1 MRPASLTARTVVL
14 LLAKILV
21 LAGPVCAAEIKVM
34 TSGAFTG
41 AYLELAPQFE
51 RATRNRIVTATT
63 SMGTGADSIPNRLQ
77 RGEAADVVIMA
88 DAALD
93 ELIQGGRVLA
103 DSRVA
108 LARSGIG
115 MAVRAGAPKPD
126 IRSVDALRRTLLE
139 AKSIAYSSSV
149 SGSYLSSELFPLL
162 GIADQIGPKSRRI
175 DRERVGAVVARGE
188 AEIGFQQVSELL
200 PIKGIDYA
208 GPLPDEVQ
216 RVTVFSAGVAAG
228 TKNPDAARALIGF
241 LASPDAA
248 RVIAKSGMEPV
259 SKTFHLVEATI
270 EDIHGA
276 FRSGQLTCRKLVEH
290 YLDRISAY
298 DKSGPGL
305 NAIQSVNSRAL
316 QEAERLDAA
325 FAASGPVGSLHCIPV
340 LVKDQLDTADMP
352 TTYGSAVFKDFR
364 PDGDA
369 TVVSKLRKAG
379 AVIIAKTTMGEFASG
394 IFGSASGPIHNAY
407 DPRRHA
413 SGSSGGTGSGVAAN
427 LAAVGIG
434 EDTGGSVRGP
444 ASVSSLVGLRPT
456 LPLVSRYGLF
466 PGKPTADTVGP
477 MARTVRDAALL
488 LDVIAGYDPKDPV
501 TAYSVGQSPASYASA
516 LKRGGLKGSRIGILR
531 QPMDSKTDPK
541 SEDYRKVR
549 GVIDKAIDDLKAL
562 GAELVDPVTIPD
574 LIERLNK
581 GYDSN
586 VFETESAIN
595 NYLAQHAN
603 APVKNLRDILLSGK
617 VAPSRARGF
626 MNSVG
631 KSTDDAGY
639 AQLQRIAENMR
650 QVVLTLMADHKLDA
664 LAYAT
669 FDHQPTLIAPD
680 LMTRRVVEDERLG
693 NNRKLGSILRFPA
706 LTVPAGFTIEGIPVG
721 IEFLARPFAETT
733 LFRLAY
739 DYEQATHRRRPPA
752 LTPALRGE
760 P

>member
-1 MRPASLTARTVVL
+1 MRPASVTARAVVL
-14 LLAKILV
+14 LLARILV

-34 TSGAFTG
+34 TSGAFSG

-51 RATRNRIVTATT
+51 RATRNRIVTTTT

-88 DAALD
+88 DAAFD

-103 DSRVA
+103 GSRVA

-126 IRSVDALRRTLLE
+126 IRSVEALRRTLLE
-139 AKSIAYSSSV
+139 AKSIAYSNSV

-228 TKNPDAARALIGF
+228 TKNPDAARALIRF

-316 QEAERLDAA
+316 QEAELLDGA

-369 TVVSKLRKAG
+369 TVVSKLRKAAQSLSRRRRWVNLRPG
-379 AVIIAKTTMGEFASG
+379 FS
-394 IFGSASGPIHNAY
+394 
-407 DPRRHA
+407 DPRR
-413 SGSSGGTGSGVAAN
+413 G
-427 LAAVGIG
+427 
-434 EDTGGSVRGP
+434 
-444 ASVSSLVGLRPT
+444 
-456 LPLVSRYGLF
+456 
-466 PGKPTADTVGP
+466 
-477 MARTVRDAALL
+477 
-488 LDVIAGYDPKDPV
+488 
-501 TAYSVGQSPASYASA
+501 
-516 LKRGGLKGSRIGILR
+516 
-531 QPMDSKTDPK
+531 
-541 SEDYRKVR
+541 
-549 GVIDKAIDDLKAL
+549 
-562 GAELVDPVTIPD
+562 
-574 LIERLNK
+574 
-581 GYDSN
+581 
-586 VFETESAIN
+586 
-595 NYLAQHAN
+595 
-603 APVKNLRDILLSGK
+603 
-617 VAPSRARGF
+617 
-626 MNSVG
+626 
-631 KSTDDAGY
+631 
-639 AQLQRIAENMR
+639 
-650 QVVLTLMADHKLDA
+650 
-664 LAYAT
+664 
-669 FDHQPTLIAPD
+669 
-680 LMTRRVVEDERLG
+680 
-693 NNRKLGSILRFPA
+693 RF
-706 LTVPAGFTIEGIPVG
+706 
-721 IEFLARPFAETT
+721 TT
-733 LFRLAY
+733 LTIRGAMR
-739 DYEQATHRRRPPA
+739 A
-752 LTPALRGE
+752 ALRGE
-760 P
+760 PGQGSRQTWAQWESARTREARCVVRRR